1 MDAVEIPISSDA
13 PYFSQDNQLF
23 SHTYT
28 LEFEWIE
35 RGQFWVIHLYDEVE
49 QPIAL
54 GIKLMVDWPL
64 FVHRR
69 GELVTEFFLLAKT
82 PNAKL
87 NLKTLH
93 SDFILVAHALV

>member
-13 PYFSQDNQLF
+13 PYFSQENQLF

-35 RGQFWVIHLYDEVE
+35 RGQFWVMHLYDEVE
-49 QPIAL
+49 QAIAL

-64 FVHRR
+64 FVHHH
-69 GELVTEFFLLAKT
+69 GESGTVFFLIAKT
-82 PNAKL
+82 PNAQLKL
-87 NLKTLH
+87 ETLH

>member
-13 PYFSQDNQLF
+13 PYFSQENQLF

-28 LEFEWIE
+28 LEFECIE
-35 RGQFWVIHLYDEVE
+35 RGQFWVIHLDDEVE

>member
-1 MDAVEIPISSDA
+1 MEAVEIPISSDA
-13 PYFSQDNQLF
+13 PYFSQENQLF

-35 RGQFWVIHLYDEVE
+35 RGQFWVMHLYDEVE
-49 QPIAL
+49 QAIAL

-64 FVHRR
+64 FVLRR
-69 GELVTEFFLLAKT
+69 GESVTEFFLLAKT
-82 PNAKL
+82 PNAQL